1 MNILLVKDKITEENI
16 TLTNP
21 NGIQGGSYLTK
32 IKHNNENSIYLQTP
46 KLKTKQGIIKTD
58 KRSYFDILIDRDN
71 SELVEWIENLE
82 EILQDKIY
90 EKRNS
95 WFETKIDKEDI
106 QNSMTPMLRPF
117 RGGKFNL
124 LRVSIPAIKGLIGHN
139 KCVIYDENE
148 EAVNMDAVS
157 QDKTIICILEI
168 TGVKFSSKY
177 FQIDINAR
185 QIMVCKD
192 YENFNNCL
200 IKQDDTTTVLKQ
212 KEPVIVS
219 KEEPDIVAPEEPI
232 NVVEEEQSTIVQKN
246 EDVLEQRQDPEDNL
260 TIDTNIETD
269 SMVRI
274 KAPKSK
280 QQKFTYLDESS
291 EQASNTLEEIDID
304 INPEV
309 KDDDVLELKSKEF
322 YYDIYRNAMEKAK
335 RAKKE
340 ALESFLEAKKIKDTY
355 MLDDLEDDSL
365 TIDDL
370 EDSESNI
377 GSDLEEEYEVLS

>member
-1 MNILLVKDKITEENI
+1 MNILLVKDKITGENI

-21 NGIQGGSYLTK
+21 NGIQGGSYITK

-95 WFETKIDKEDI
+95 WFETKIDREDI

-124 LRVSIPAIKGLIGHN
+124 LRVSIPAIKGFIGHN

-157 QDKTIICILEI
+157 QDKSIICILEI

-192 YENFNNCL
+192 FENFNNCM
-200 IKQDDTTTVLKQ
+200 IK
-212 KEPVIVS
+212 KEEPGIMS
-219 KEEPDIVAPEEPI
+219 KEEPGIMSKEESMIVEKE
-232 NVVEEEQSTIVQKN
+232 N
-246 EDVLEQRQDPEDNL
+246 VLEQNPSENIVENEEQKQPEEAL
-260 TIDTNIETD
+260 KIDTNMETE
-269 SMVRI
+269 STVKI
-274 KAPKSK
+274 KAPKSI
-280 QQKFTYLDESS
+280 QQDFTYLDESS
-291 EQASNTLEEIDID
+291 KKATNTLEEIDID

-309 KDDDVLELKSKEF
+309 KEDDVLELKSKEF

>member
-1 MNILLVKDKITEENI
+1 MNILLVKDKITGENI

-21 NGIQGGSYLTK
+21 NGIQGGSYITK

-95 WFETKIDKEDI
+95 WFETKIDREDI

-148 EAVNMDAVS
+148 DAVNMDAVS
-157 QDKTIICILEI
+157 QDKSIICILEI

-192 YENFNNCL
+192 LENFNNCM
-200 IKQDDTTTVLKQ
+200 IK
-212 KEPVIVS
+212 KEEPAIMS
-219 KEEPDIVAPEEPI
+219 KEEPAIMSKEESIIVE
-232 NVVEEEQSTIVQKN
+232 K
-246 EDVLEQRQDPEDNL
+246 EDVLEQNPSEYIVEKQPEEAL
-260 TIDTNIETD
+260 KIDTNMETE
-269 SMVRI
+269 STVKI
-274 KAPKSK
+274 KAPKSI
-280 QQKFTYLDESS
+280 QQDFTYLDESS
-291 EQASNTLEEIDID
+291 KKASNTLEEIDID

-309 KDDDVLELKSKEF
+309 KEDDVLELKSKEF

-370 EDSESNI
+370 EESESNI

>member
-1 MNILLVKDKITEENI
+1 MNILLVKDKITGENI

-21 NGIQGGSYLTK
+21 NGIQGGSYITK

-95 WFETKIDKEDI
+95 WFETKIDREDI

-157 QDKTIICILEI
+157 QDKSVICILEI

-192 YENFNNCL
+192 FENFNNCM
-200 IKQDDTTTVLKQ
+200 IKKEEPTIISKE
-212 KEPVIVS
+212 EPVIVA
-219 KEEPDIVAPEEPI
+219 KEEPLISSEDNNFLEQNPSEVIVEKEEEEEP
-232 NVVEEEQSTIVQKN
+232 EQA
-246 EDVLEQRQDPEDNL
+246 L

-269 SMVRI
+269 STVKI
-274 KAPKSK
+274 KAPKSI
-280 QQKFTYLDESS
+280 QQDFTYLDESS
-291 EQASNTLEEIDID
+291 EKASNTLEEIDID

>member
-1 MNILLVKDKITEENI
+1 MNILLVKDKITGENI

-21 NGIQGGSYLTK
+21 NGIQGGSYITK

-95 WFETKIDKEDI
+95 WFETKIDREDI

-157 QDKTIICILEI
+157 QDKSVICILEI

-192 YENFNNCL
+192 FENFNNCM
-200 IKQDDTTTVLKQ
+200 IKKEEPTIISKE
-212 KEPVIVS
+212 EPVIVANEEPLIS
-219 KEEPDIVAPEEPI
+219 SEDNNFLEQNPSEVIVEKEEEEEP
-232 NVVEEEQSTIVQKN
+232 EQA
-246 EDVLEQRQDPEDNL
+246 L

-269 SMVRI
+269 STVKI
-274 KAPKSK
+274 KAPKSI
-280 QQKFTYLDESS
+280 QQDFTYLDESS
-291 EQASNTLEEIDID
+291 EKASNTLEEIDID

>member
-1 MNILLVKDKITEENI
+1 MNILLVKDKITGENI

-21 NGIQGGSYLTK
+21 NGIQGGSYITK

-95 WFETKIDKEDI
+95 WFETKIDREDI

-117 RGGKFNL
+117 RGGKYNL

-157 QDKTIICILEI
+157 QDKSIICILEI

-192 YENFNNCL
+192 YENFNNCM
-200 IKQDDTTTVLKQ
+200 IK
-212 KEPVIVS
+212 KEEPAIKS
-219 KEEPDIVAPEEPI
+219 KEEPAIMSKEESIIVE
-232 NVVEEEQSTIVQKN
+232 K
-246 EDVLEQRQDPEDNL
+246 EDVLEQNPSENIVENDEEKQPEEAL
-260 TIDTNIETD
+260 KIDTNMETE
-269 SMVRI
+269 STVKI
-274 KAPKSK
+274 KAPKSI
-280 QQKFTYLDESS
+280 QQDFTYLDESS
-291 EQASNTLEEIDID
+291 KKASSTLEEIDID

-309 KDDDVLELKSKEF
+309 KEDDVLELKSKEF

-355 MLDDLEDDSL
+355 MLNDLEDDSL